1 MYVNDTIVAAAT
13 GPGQSAI
20 AIIRLSGPEAITIA
34 RSLWDPLR
42 RIGELKA
49 RRLYLGTIKDPVT
62 GAAVDQ
68 AMVTVMPG
76 PHSFT
81 GEDVAEIHCHGG
93 TYLVRRVVA
102 LAAAAGAR
110 MAEPGEFTRRAF
122 LNGRMDLTAAEAIA
136 DLINANSESALT
148 KALAQLSGALAERV
162 RDLRHQIIVVRAH
175 LEVAIDF
182 ADEDDVPAFTQ
193 ETMTAEIDRLLA
205 DVRLLHDSFTRGR
218 IIRDGARA
226 TVIGKP
232 NAGKSSLLNL
242 LLGADR
248 AIVTPIPGTTRD
260 VIEETVRLGT
270 GALVIEDT
278 AGLRASDDE
287 VERIGISRAR
297 EHAADADM
305 ILAVFDTSRPFDQ
318 DDADLISI
326 CRELDG
332 HAGKPRRGIAILN
345 KSDLTACFGEETV
358 REQGLEYPVISL
370 SARTGEGLPE
380 LRALLEKE
388 VEALSG
394 DPASNDGVVIS
405 RERHRDALAHA
416 LEALAAARAAVLKSM
431 PPEIIVVDVIAAS
444 DALGLITGEVGTED
458 ILDAIFREFCL
469 GK

>member
-1 MYVNDTIVAAAT
+1 MT
-13 GPGQSAI
+13 
-20 AIIRLSGPEAITIA
+20 RLWRRRRAQGSRRLRLFGYRGREAITIA
-34 RSLWDPLR
+34 RGLWHPLR
-42 RIGELKA
+42 RSGELKP
-49 RRLYLGTIKDPVT
+49 RRLYLGTINDPAT
-62 GAAVDQ
+62 GDAVDQ
-68 AMVTVMPG
+68 AMLAVMPA

-93 TYLVRRVVA
+93 PYLVRRVVA

-136 DLINANSESALT
+136 DLINANSETALT

-182 ADEDDVPAFTQ
+182 ADEDDVPAFTR
-193 ETMTAEIDRLLA
+193 ETMVAEIDRLAA
-205 DVRLLHDSFTRGR
+205 DVRLLHDSFARGR

-260 VIEETVRLGT
+260 VIEETVRLGS

-297 EHAADADM
+297 EHAADADI
-305 ILAVFDTSRPFDQ
+305 ILAVFDTSRPFDK
-318 DDADLISI
+318 DDADLIAI

-332 HAGKPRRGIAILN
+332 SAGKPRRGLAILN
-345 KSDLTACFGEETV
+345 KSDLAAYFDEETL
-358 REQGLEYPVISL
+358 RAQSLAYPVISL
-370 SARTGEGLPE
+370 SALTGDGLPE

-394 DPASNDGVVIS
+394 DPSSNDGVVIS

-416 LEALAAARAAVLKSM
+416 LEALAAARAAVINSM

-458 ILDAIFREFCL
+458 VLDAIFREFCL